1 LAGGELNS
9 PRMADRKPAPLD
21 SLTKEELVSRC
32 KSLLQIAQKA
42 KSSKD
47 EAQMK
52 LEVLEASKSEEM
64 TTAASKLEELRA
76 VVESKDDII
85 ESKDRRL
92 KKLAD
97 DNDSILE
104 EMNTYHNQLK
114 LMTSENSGLKENLL
128 QLKKD
133 LEKKQNLAAK
143 MMEHEANLICLKE
156 NEKQLCTKIHEL
168 EGKCQ
173 AHIQREEDLNNQLL
187 TMNLK
192 LAAAET
198 SVKQSEELLKTSNHS
213 SKSDLDKLVK
223 EKQKV
228 EIDLLQSIKESEEKE
243 KALEALKDEL
253 SNAAHNFSEELQSK
267 SSEKDDLINNL
278 KEEVSSLQNN
288 IALNETNNETSQAET
303 SDRIRTLQTEIEEHQ
318 SKNQGLIEELNHLN
332 LEVKKRGERIE
343 RLDKANSEQGFKLR
357 EAEKDLKQ
365 NREQLHCLLLEKTTD
380 TLKRT
385 EEEYQDLITKKSE
398 IEIEN
403 RVLTQQLNGMNDE
416 LKGAVEMR
424 ERLKTMEIEL
434 KMTKKNK
441 LDIQENLEQSQLK
454 IESLEKEILENKNF
468 TSCQKSISAETE
480 TKLADLRKE
489 MDECR
494 AELGEKEKECLNF
507 HQEQTLLKSK
517 VIELK
522 EELASVHMNNS
533 VSSVAE
539 HDDSRS
545 EVMSTSTVSRVDQ
558 ENRMRDVEDHFEDR
572 YTKLKLIAIKLK
584 KKCGDHEKTIKEL
597 EVQISLKAEVD
608 PSLKDR
614 VEKVTKNFNNL
625 QSQYDDAMDK
635 LETSE
640 AEVKTMKKDLEGS
653 LAECIA
659 SKQKCEE
666 ALQQSLASKTE
677 LTRKENDYREIEV
690 KFSALEVT
698 LQEERKERK
707 QLEENCKINSSLS
720 LKLSEKTSENLIIE
734 ETLNS
739 LKLQVAQYEESLVQ
753 EKERADSAH
762 SSLQTTRLQLAQLEA
777 DLSRQRIE
785 ADELALKHEN
795 SIQSNE
801 ALQEQAAV
809 LARRSEQTQA
819 EEKNTISHLERQ
831 IATLETNLN
840 TTAQKLDD
848 KEQEIVKISSEF
860 DKYKTRAQS
869 VLKQS
874 KDKTNPEEEMRKKR
888 EDIFSLEKMNDLL
901 NEKLKSVGLEIRTVT
916 LERNSLQEEHDRLM
930 GRHSLLLQE
939 LATKEKSWREKIEQ
953 KELKIKQVDEEKE
966 GNIARIQNTIE
977 NLKQIHQ
984 QEIEILK
991 NANENEISKLKTV
1004 KDSTENELIRLE
1016 IVLQKEQEARRRAE
1030 EAVGKTDGMVVSR
1043 FDNRID
1049 ISEME
1054 REACEGQ
1061 EVETEASA
1069 GSLTS
1074 PVPLDQLLAQADT
1087 AGSPGEEVRGGAG
1100 SRVGGAD
1107 RQISHLAALLAEAEA
1122 QNTRLE
1128 KLTEVLKEEIRT
1140 YQRSE
1145 ERHKHIENLEYV
1157 KNVILKF
1164 LTLTGH
1170 QEKIRLVPV
1179 LQTILKLSKEE
1190 VGKIEEFIK
1199 AEGDGGGGQGEG
1211 WGSYLQLW
1219 STSSP

>member
-1 LAGGELNS
+1 MVQKLNLNLQ
-9 PRMADRKPAPLD
+9 DRKPAPLD

-47 EAQMK
+47 GRSLIKCSVFKVLKFTEAHMK
-52 LEVLEASKSEEM
+52 LELLEASKSKEM

-92 KKLAD
+92 KKLSD

-114 LMTSENSGLKENLL
+114 LVTSENSGLKENLL
-128 QLKKD
+128 KLEKD
-133 LEKKQNLAAK
+133 LEKNQNLAAK
-143 MMEHEANLICLKE
+143 MMEQEANMICLKE
-156 NEKQLCTKIHEL
+156 NEKQLCTKNHDL

-173 AHIQREEDLNNQLL
+173 AHIQREEELNNQLL

-198 SVKQSEELLKTSNHS
+198 SVKQNEELLKSSNHC
-213 SKSDLDKLVK
+213 SKSDLDKLVE

-228 EIDLLQSIKESEEKE
+228 EINLLQSIKESEEKE
-243 KALEALKDEL
+243 NVLEALKDEL
-253 SNAAHNFSEELQSK
+253 SNAAHNFSVELQSK
-267 SSEKDDLINNL
+267 LSEKDSLINNL
-278 KEEVSSLQNN
+278 KEEVSGLQNN
-288 IALNETNNETSQAET
+288 IALNETNNETSQAEA

-318 SKNQGLIEELNHLN
+318 LKNQGLIEELNHLN

-380 TLKRT
+380 TQNLKRT
-385 EEEYQDLITKKSE
+385 EEEYQDLISKKSE

-403 RVLTQQLNGMNDE
+403 RVLTQQLNEMNDE
-416 LKGAVEMR
+416 MKGAAEMR
-424 ERLKTMEIEL
+424 DSLKTMEIEL
-434 KMTKKNK
+434 KMTKQGK
-441 LDIQENLEQSQLK
+441 LDIQENLEQSKLK
-454 IESLEKEILENKNF
+454 IENLEKEILENKNF
-468 TSCQKSISAETE
+468 TSCQKSVSAETE
-480 TKLADLRKE
+480 KKLADIRKE
-489 MDECR
+489 MNDCR
-494 AELGEKEKECLNF
+494 AELKEKEKECLNF
-507 HQEQTLLKSK
+507 HQEQTLLQSK

-533 VSSVAE
+533 ASSVAE
-539 HDDSRS
+539 QDDSRS

-572 YTKLKLIAIKLK
+572 YSKLKLIAIKLK
-584 KKCGDHEKTIKEL
+584 KKCGDHEKTIREL
-597 EVQISLKAEVD
+597 EVKISLKAEVD

-653 LAECIA
+653 LVECIA

-809 LARRSEQTQA
+809 LARRAEQTQA
-819 EEKNTISHLERQ
+819 EEIKTISHLERQ
-831 IATLETNLN
+831 IVTLETNLN

-1030 EAVGKTDGMVVSR
+1030 EAVGKTDGMVVGR

-1049 ISEME
+1049 ISEIE

-1074 PVPLDQLLAQADT
+1074 PVPLDQLLAQLDT
-1087 AGSPGEEVRGGAG
+1087 AGKGV
-1100 SRVGGAD
+1100 
-1107 RQISHLAALLAEAEA
+1107 
-1122 QNTRLE
+1122 
-1128 KLTEVLKEEIRT
+1128 
-1140 YQRSE
+1140 
-1145 ERHKHIENLEYV
+1145 
-1157 KNVILKF
+1157 
-1164 LTLTGH
+1164 
-1170 QEKIRLVPV
+1170 
-1179 LQTILKLSKEE
+1179 
-1190 VGKIEEFIK
+1190 
-1199 AEGDGGGGQGEG
+1199 
-1211 WGSYLQLW
+1211 
-1219 STSSP
+1219 